1 MKNPWTKK
9 NPLLSMWMSAAN
21 AVVGAARGRA
31 TAQLKRKASTWMT
44 QSANQMT
51 RWWTDA
57 LSGPPPRRRK
67 RQTKKRR

>member
-1 MKNPWTKK
+1 MKNPWTKR

-21 AVVGAARGRA
+21 AVTGAARVQA
-31 TAQLKRKASTWMT
+31 TAQAKRLASTWMT

-57 LSGPPPRRRK
+57 LKTSPPRKRRK
-67 RQTKKRR
+67 RR